1 MEYKEILLKLE
12 LIEDGLVDAYNTGHE
27 GEINSDSLYYID
39 CAKDELHDLKKLIE
53 QKISQEKKD
62 HNELYNIKW

>member
-39 CAKDELHDLKKLIE
+39 SAKDELYSLKSEI
-53 QKISQEKKD
+53 KKVMSND
-62 HNELYNIKW
+62 

>member
-1 MEYKEILLKLE
+1 MEYKEILLRLE

-39 CAKDELHDLKKLIE
+39 CAKDELYSLKSEI
-53 QKISQEKKD
+53 KKVMSND
-62 HNELYNIKW
+62 

>member
-39 CAKDELHDLKKLIE
+39 CAKDELYSLKSEIGKVM
-53 QKISQEKKD
+53 SND
-62 HNELYNIKW
+62 

>member
-1 MEYKEILLKLE
+1 MVYKEILLKLE

-39 CAKDELHDLKKLIE
+39 CAKDELYSLKSEI
-53 QKISQEKKD
+53 KKVMSND
-62 HNELYNIKW
+62 

>member
-39 CAKDELHDLKKLIE
+39 SAKDELYSLKSEIE
-53 QKISQEKKD
+53 KVISKD
-62 HNELYNIKW
+62 

>member
-12 LIEDGLVDAYNTGHE
+12 LIEDGLVDAYNTGHA

-39 CAKDELHDLKKLIE
+39 SAKDELYSLKSEI
-53 QKISQEKKD
+53 KKVMSND
-62 HNELYNIKW
+62 

>member
-1 MEYKEILLKLE
+1 MEYKEILLRLE

-39 CAKDELHDLKKLIE
+39 CAKDELYSLKSEIE
-53 QKISQEKKD
+53 KVMSND
-62 HNELYNIKW
+62 

>member
-1 MEYKEILLKLE
+1 MEYKAILLKLE

-39 CAKDELHDLKKLIE
+39 CAKDELYSLKSEIE
-53 QKISQEKKD
+53 KVMSND
-62 HNELYNIKW
+62 

>member
-1 MEYKEILLKLE
+1 MEYKEILLRLE

-39 CAKDELHDLKKLIE
+39 CAKDELYSLKSEIGKVM
-53 QKISQEKKD
+53 SND
-62 HNELYNIKW
+62 

>member
-39 CAKDELHDLKKLIE
+39 SAKSTLYDLKEKIKKLN
-53 QKISQEKKD
+53 D
-62 HNELYNIKW
+62 

>member
-27 GEINSDSLYYID
+27 GEINSDSLHYID
-39 CAKDELHDLKKLIE
+39 CAKDELYSLKSEIE
-53 QKISQEKKD
+53 KVVSND
-62 HNELYNIKW
+62 

>member
-27 GEINSDSLYYID
+27 GEINSDSLHYID
-39 CAKDELHDLKKLIE
+39 CAKDELYSLKSEIE
-53 QKISQEKKD
+53 KVMLND
-62 HNELYNIKW
+62 

>member
-39 CAKDELHDLKKLIE
+39 SAKDELYSLKSEIE
-53 QKISQEKKD
+53 KVISND
-62 HNELYNIKW
+62 

>member
-27 GEINSDSLYYID
+27 GKINSDSLYYID
-39 CAKDELHDLKKLIE
+39 CAKDELCSLKSEIE
-53 QKISQEKKD
+53 KVMLND
-62 HNELYNIKW
+62 

>member
-1 MEYKEILLKLE
+1 MYKEILLKLE

-39 CAKDELHDLKKLIE
+39 SAKDELYSLKSEIE
-53 QKISQEKKD
+53 KVISND
-62 HNELYNIKW
+62 

>member
-1 MEYKEILLKLE
+1 MEYKEILLSLE

-39 CAKDELHDLKKLIE
+39 CAKDELYSLKSEIE
-53 QKISQEKKD
+53 KVVSND
-62 HNELYNIKW
+62 

>member
-12 LIEDGLVDAYNTGHE
+12 LIEDGLVDTYNTGHE

-39 CAKDELHDLKKLIE
+39 CAKDELYSLKSEI
-53 QKISQEKKD
+53 KKVMSND
-62 HNELYNIKW
+62 

>member
-1 MEYKEILLKLE
+1 MEYKEILLSLE

-39 CAKDELHDLKKLIE
+39 CAKDELYSLKSEIE
-53 QKISQEKKD
+53 KVMLND
-62 HNELYNIKW
+62 

>member
-1 MEYKEILLKLE
+1 MYKEILLKLE

-39 CAKDELHDLKKLIE
+39 CAKDELYRLKSEI
-53 QKISQEKKD
+53 KKVMSND
-62 HNELYNIKW
+62 

>member
-1 MEYKEILLKLE
+1 MFRSLLMEYKEILLRLE

-39 CAKDELHDLKKLIE
+39 CAKDELYSLKSEIE
-53 QKISQEKKD
+53 KVMLND
-62 HNELYNIKW
+62 

>member
-1 MEYKEILLKLE
+1 MNKEILLRLE

-39 CAKDELHDLKKLIE
+39 CAKDELYSLKSEIE
-53 QKISQEKKD
+53 KVMSND
-62 HNELYNIKW
+62 

>member
-1 MEYKEILLKLE
+1 MEYKEILLSLE

-39 CAKDELHDLKKLIE
+39 CAKDELYSLKSEIGKVM
-53 QKISQEKKD
+53 SND
-62 HNELYNIKW
+62 

>member
-39 CAKDELHDLKKLIE
+39 CAKDELYSLKSEIE
-53 QKISQEKKD
+53 KVMSND
-62 HNELYNIKW
+62 

>member
-1 MEYKEILLKLE
+1 MFQSLLMEYKEILLKLE

-39 CAKDELHDLKKLIE
+39 CAKDELYSLKSEIE
-53 QKISQEKKD
+53 KVMSND
-62 HNELYNIKW
+62 

>member
-39 CAKDELHDLKKLIE
+39 CAKDELYSLKSEI
-53 QKISQEKKD
+53 KKVMSND
-62 HNELYNIKW
+62 